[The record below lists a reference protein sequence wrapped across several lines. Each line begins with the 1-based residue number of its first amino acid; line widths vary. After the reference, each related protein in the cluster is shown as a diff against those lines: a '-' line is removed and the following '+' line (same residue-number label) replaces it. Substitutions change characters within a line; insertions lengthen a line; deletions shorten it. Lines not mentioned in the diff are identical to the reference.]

1 MRLRDSIRSGVHQAM
16 TWYLGPGPDRLKG
29 AAQAKYRTIA
39 AETEVLLLVLPFK
52 GDSVSPEWRRI
63 AGPLPA

>member
-1 MRLRDSIRSGVHQAM
+1 M

-29 AAQAKYRTIA
+29 AAQAKYRIIA
-39 AETEVLLLVLPFK
+39 AETEVFK